1 MTAAPQ
7 RWPTPERAA
16 LLWPPL
22 AVALALAAAARFPE
36 LGGVLPYTA
45 LFDAAAVTAAL
56 VWLLTPRV
64 RRRAAALAP
73 VLLRGLALAALAFP
87 LLREQPALWAGAAF
101 LLVTVA
107 GEVLRR
113 PLPAEYRAL
122 DDLERAYAWADRLSA
137 RPRLLRAALQEGLML
152 AHLLRRPRLPTGA
165 HFGTRRGAT
174 TGMMLGVVIFVS
186 VLEGLVVHAL
196 LARWSD
202 AAAWGVTALH
212 VLSALWLLAYAR
224 ALAVRPV
231 TVGRRLYLRAG
242 LHWTGSTPLANVQ
255 AASPHDPAADADAL
269 CIALGVR
276 PNTTLTFGEPVRLL
290 GLAGS
295 ERVATRVSLYLD
307 DPGAFAAALG
317 PGTPVAPG
325 TPAAPSA
332 YPEA

>member
-1 MTAAPQ
+1 MTAAPR

-45 LFDAAAVTAAL
+45 LFDAAVVTAAL
-56 VWLLTPRV
+56 VWLLTPRA

-73 VLLRGLALAALAFP
+73 VLLRGLTLAALAFP
-87 LLREQPALWAGAAF
+87 ALREQPALWAGAAL
-101 LLVTVA
+101 LLVTVVA
-107 GEVLRR
+107 GVLRR

-122 DDLERAYAWADRLSA
+122 DDLERAYAWADRLSD
-137 RPRLLRAALQEGLML
+137 RPRLLRAGLQEGLML
-152 AHLLRRPRLPTGA
+152 AHLLRRPRLPAGA

-224 ALAVRPV
+224 ALACRPV
-231 TVGRRLYLRAG
+231 TVGSGTVGERLYLRAG

-276 PNTTLTFGEPVRLL
+276 PNTTLTFAEPVRLL
-290 GLAGS
+290 GLVGS
-295 ERVATRVSLYLD
+295 ERVATRVSLHLD
-307 DPGAFAAALG
+307 DPGAFAAALH
-317 PGTPVAPG
+317 ARLH
-325 TPAAPSA
+325 
-332 YPEA
+332 